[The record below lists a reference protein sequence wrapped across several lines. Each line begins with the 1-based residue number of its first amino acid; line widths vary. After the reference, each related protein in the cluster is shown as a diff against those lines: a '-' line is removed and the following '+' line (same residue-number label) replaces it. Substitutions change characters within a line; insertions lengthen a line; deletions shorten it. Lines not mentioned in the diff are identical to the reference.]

1 MSVRL
6 RNISAIT
13 QTVTVV
19 RPTQTYNYL
28 VAVLNYLILTD
39 EEYALISPPL
49 KANTWEIEINPP
61 APPPPVPPPPAAT
74 VTVGGLVTGGNAG
87 SVLYVSSQGLLSQSD
102 KLYFD
107 EQYSQLG
114 VGTDSPET
122 ELHVLSIESGNIRGI
137 TTDQISAD
145 NKGASLSLRKSR
157 GSTAQRSAVSVSDVL
172 GVIQFLGYD
181 GSVYTTSARAM
192 MQAIASENW
201 STSAQGTYLS
211 FHTTNSG
218 TIAPEERLRIDQ
230 SGNVGVGVINPQ
242 SLLSV
247 GANSAF
253 RVENT
258 GNISRIRNVQYNWTP
273 TQGGVNTVLK
283 NDGLGNLTW
292 AVSPDTGP
300 TGPTG
305 PQGTQGFTGPT
316 GTQGDQG
323 FTGPTGPQGDQGFT
337 GPTGQG
343 AQGDIGPIGP
353 IGPQGFTGPTG
364 PTGPQGF
371 TGPTGTQ
378 GDQGFTGPTG
388 PQGVQGFTGPT
399 GPSASLQDA
408 YNNSATITTDSSH
421 GSVTISGSESLFID
435 AINGVRVA
443 SSGAIGTVRGFIS
456 DQFSNQNNAAQINM
470 RKARGTQS
478 VPSGVQLYD
487 NLGALKMWGYHS
499 GGAYSTDSRASI
511 NGTATETWTSSA
523 QGTRL
528 SFYTTDNTTII
539 PKQRIMIDQNG
550 WVAIGNVIPT
560 ALLSVGTGLGN
571 KFQVDGNGNLIKIN
585 NVPYSFPAAQAA
597 SANAVL
603 VNNGSGDL
611 SWSVQNQEAFAD
623 VILDM
628 AGSVEVL
635 PSPPA
640 GKYYRVTQMDAA
652 ATVGSNPLIAGS
664 LTVGETQAPDSLVLA
679 TSDQMMI
686 IDTGVY
692 GTVYKNSITATLD
705 TNGWVDPASLS
716 DLSNYPVS
724 IASDS
729 SGNIYIA
736 YTDQLNNNVIVKKLD
751 GGVWTDVG
759 SLTETSNNSVSI
771 ALDSSGNPYIAYSPS
786 GYVIVKK
793 FDGSAWTGAGNVN
806 GFTYYS
812 VSIALDSTDKPYIA
826 YADSNNSN
834 KLIVKKDSLG
844 LGVWTQVDPN
854 LDVTPYQGKISI
866 VIDSNNIPYIAYVND
881 NGYNVNI
888 KKLEGGFWTD
898 VDSSFSDTSY
908 AVSLALDSSIPYIA
922 YKANLLS
929 NTASV
934 KKLEGGLWT
943 EIGLFTNVYSS
954 NISIALNS
962 GNPYIIYTDASF
974 RIKKF
979 DGNLW
984 SDLGYFTV
992 TSGVNS
998 QSIAFDSSGTPYI
1011 AYVLGNFSI
1020 NVKKYE
1026 LLSTDTTYPV
1036 RVYYRVLD
1044 ILN

>member
-323 FTGPTGPQGDQGFT
+323 FTGPTG
-337 GPTGQG
+337 QG

-353 IGPQGFTGPTG
+353 I
-364 PTGPQGF
+364 GPQGF

-716 DLSNYPVS
+716 DLSNYYPVS

-922 YKANLLS
+922 YKPNLLS

>member
-1 MSVRL
+1 MSARL

-201 STSAQGTYLS
+201 SSSAQGTYLS

-300 TGPTG
+300 TGP
-305 PQGTQGFTGPT
+305 QGTQGFTGPT
-316 GTQGDQG
+316 GPQGDQG

-371 TGPTGTQ
+371 TGPTGPQ

-388 PQGVQGFTGPT
+388 PQGTQGFTGPT

-435 AINGVRVA
+435 ATNGVRVA

-550 WVAIGNVIPT
+550 YVAIGNVIPT
-560 ALLSVGTGLGN
+560 ALLSVGSGLGN

-585 NVPYSFPAAQAA
+585 NVSYSFPSVQAS
-597 SANAVL
+597 SANTVL
-603 VNNGSGDL
+603 VNNGSGGL

-623 VILDM
+623 ALLAM

-716 DLSNYPVS
+716 DFSNYPVS

-751 GGVWTDVG
+751 SGVWTDVG

-786 GYVIVKK
+786 TVVTVKK
-793 FDGSAWTGAGNVN
+793 FDGSDWTDGGNI
-806 GFTYYS
+806 GDSTGYS

-826 YADSNNSN
+826 YSDSNNSN

-844 LGVWTQVDPN
+844 SGVWTQVDPN

-888 KKLEGGFWTD
+888 KKLEDDFWTD

-908 AVSLALDSSIPYIA
+908 AVSLALDGSIPYIA
-922 YKANLLS
+922 YKPNNLS

-934 KKLEGGLWT
+934 KKLEGGFWT
-943 EIGLFTNVYSS
+943 EIGLFTNVYS

-962 GNPYIIYTDASF
+962 GNPYIIYTDVSF

-984 SDLGYFTV
+984 SNLGYFTV
-992 TSGVNS
+992 TVNS

-1011 AYVLGNFSI
+1011 AYVSGDFSI
-1020 NVKKYE
+1020 RVKKYE
-1026 LLSTDTTYPV
+1026 LFSTDTTYPV
-1036 RVYYRVLD
+1036 RVYYKVLD
-1044 ILN
+1044 LLN

>member
-305 PQGTQGFTGPT
+305 PQGT
-316 GTQGDQG
+316 
-323 FTGPTGPQGDQGFT
+323 
-337 GPTGQG
+337 
-343 AQGDIGPIGP
+343 
-353 IGPQGFTGPTG
+353 
-364 PTGPQGF
+364 QGF

-736 YTDQLNNNVIVKKLD
+736 YTQLNNNVIVKKLD

-806 GFTYYS
+806 GFTYSS

-922 YKANLLS
+922 YKPNLLS